1 MIAWFLNI
9 TELISTKTNCVINVS
24 YVIIM
29 KSLLIVELR
38 NSESTII
45 DTGYKSYKDKYI
57 VSSLILF
64 EVFLNCSLILVFMK
78 FC

>member
-1 MIAWFLNI
+1 M
-9 TELISTKTNCVINVS
+9 
-24 YVIIM
+24 IIM
-29 KSLLIVELR
+29 QSLLIVELR
-38 NSESTII
+38 NSESIII

-64 EVFLNCSLILVFMK
+64 EVFLNCSLILEVVK